1 MCCLEGLTSNT
12 GYLTRPLPEI
22 FIFQETLSR
31 WKNLEQTPFMGL
43 GVIFLITDQKNYL
56 RIIDNLSYYRKLFH
70 ESQTLRLT
78 LDGFRWKY

>member
-1 MCCLEGLTSNT
+1 MCRLEGLISNT

-43 GVIFLITDQKNYL
+43 GVIFLTTDQKNY
-56 RIIDNLSYYRKLFH
+56 
-70 ESQTLRLT
+70 
-78 LDGFRWKY
+78 